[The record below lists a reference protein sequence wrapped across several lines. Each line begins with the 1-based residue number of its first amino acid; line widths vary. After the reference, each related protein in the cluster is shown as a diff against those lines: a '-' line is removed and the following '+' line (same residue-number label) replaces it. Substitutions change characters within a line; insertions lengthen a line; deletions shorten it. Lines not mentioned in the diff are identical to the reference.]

1 MDNLERVVLKV
12 LPKSQR
18 ILNMALSKSLRED
31 GNDFK
36 ALIDYIKQ
44 LESIIHLLLEDYND
58 LPKRPDPDKPKRT
71 GSV

>member
-1 MDNLERVVLKV
+1 MDSLERVILEV

-36 ALIDYIKQ
+36 ALIEYIRL
-44 LESIIHLLLEDYND
+44 LETIIHLLLEDYND
-58 LPKRPDPDKPKRT
+58 LPNRPDPDKPKRT